1 MKIFTTSKIK
11 DIRNKEVTFY
21 LERCHAEL
29 KSYPGATAKELKPNI
44 QFLIQ
49 MDTLDM
55 L

>member
-1 MKIFTTSKIK
+1 MKIFITSKIK
-11 DIRNKEVTFY
+11 GIPNKEVTFY
-21 LERCHAEL
+21 LESCHAEL